1 MVYFLD
7 FNYTKFGVTQ
17 NQYINYS
24 MTNEQK
30 LTLENLKKDVE
41 VLKRAYGFLLATYI
55 VFFGLLCS
63 IIVYLIIW

>member
-1 MVYFLD
+1 
-7 FNYTKFGVTQ
+7 
-17 NQYINYS
+17 

-30 LTLENLKKDVE
+30 LTLENLKKDAE

-55 VFFGLLCS
+55 VFFSLLCS